1 MYMTKARTALSSIIL
16 FNHQRQ
22 LCLFPDAVLAVR
34 SSVRTITREQ
44 RLNGSDEHC
53 GKQTLAYEGET
64 RPTGSLCPLMGGLD
78 EQEAKK
84 TQGG

>member
-16 FNHQRQ
+16 FKSSTSI
-22 LCLFPDAVLAVR
+22 VLISRRGVSR
-34 SSVRTITREQ
+34 VLTREQ

-53 GKQTLAYEGET
+53 GTQTLAYEGET
-64 RPTGSLCPLMGGLD
+64 RPTGSRCPLMGGLD